1 MDINMDINGM
11 LDGDRLSSD
20 EIQTLKL
27 KALQYIFFE
36 DIRQQDDSRIQK
48 LFESGNISSRQ
59 LAEMADRPRCIFSG
73 LSEIVYDD
81 MAVLLSEK
89 ILSDRE
95 LNKEFISLYKQKYH
109 KGYKTAQ
116 DIMKNRNRSDEMY
129 HMDGGEMSFCAYIL
143 LDTDDVL
150 NGTFWGID
158 VAMLKNDAKEA
169 AEFFISDYEHNILL
183 YQQIPFSD
191 TDESIFLSKQFEQF
205 LSKRRKEIAEFIGVD
220 EKEVSKAIAKGMDFS
235 VLGDKGNPIFAKAKG
250 IGMFMVTVNNG
261 GAVWLQE
268 LSNRRPGTACCY
280 KPDVDKIIR
289 IYYMLEVISVI
300 GNRMD
305 GTGKFTKLDLSKGW
319 EPNPERDVQ
328 NICHM
333 CCMDA
338 IYKMFSEMMKKYY
351 ETFCQAKTDSWDN
364 QRKYSQMESEL
375 HAAIEDQEKQ
385 ISSLDRQLTLLREK
399 DTGIDK
405 AVREYEKKLEEMDR
419 ENRQKDQKIAYL
431 KDYIQSQDE
440 WLAIQSRTE
449 MEEVPAVDVDNLRS
463 KKFLFVG
470 NANEALPELKR
481 NFPGSI
487 FMQSENKNIANISV
501 DAIVFLTKWMSHSMF
516 YKVKGSEVYK
526 KVPSAMCNTKNINRV
541 YYDMDRQLGF
551 N

>member
-1 MDINMDINGM
+1 MDINEM
-11 LDGDRLSSD
+11 LDDLFGCDRLSSD

-27 KALQYIFFE
+27 KTLQDIFFE
-36 DIRQQDDSRIQK
+36 DIRQHDDLRIQR
-48 LFESGNISSRQ
+48 LFESGNISSSQ
-59 LAEMADRPRCIFSG
+59 LAEMADRPRHICSG

-89 ILSDRE
+89 ILSDRG

-116 DIMKNRNRSDEMY
+116 NIMKNRNLSDEIYLMNN
-129 HMDGGEMSFCAYIL
+129 MEMSFCIYIL

-150 NGTFWGID
+150 NGTFSGIG
-158 VAMLKNDAKEA
+158 VAVLKDEAEEA
-169 AEFFISDYEHNILL
+169 AELFISDYEHNMLI
-183 YQQIPFSD
+183 YQQISFSD
-191 TDESIFLSKQFEQF
+191 TEESIFLSKQFKQF
-205 LSKRRKEIAEFIGVD
+205 LSKRKKEIAEFIGVN
-220 EKEVSKAIAKGMDFS
+220 EKEVSKAVAKEMDFS
-235 VLGDKGNPIFAKAKG
+235 VLGSKRNPVFSKAKG
-250 IGMFMVTVNNG
+250 TGLFMVTANNG

-268 LSNRRPGTACCY
+268 LSGSKPGTACCY
-280 KPDVDKIIR
+280 KSDVDKIIR
-289 IYYMLEVISVI
+289 IYYMIEVISMI
-300 GNRMD
+300 CNCMK
-305 GTGKFTKLDLSKGW
+305 GTGKFTKIDLSRRW
-319 EPNPERDVQ
+319 VSNPERDVQ

-364 QRKYSQMESEL
+364 RRKYSQMESEL

-385 ISSLDRQLTLLREK
+385 ISSLEKQLTLLREK
-399 DTGIDK
+399 DTGSDK
-405 AVREYEKKLEEMDR
+405 ATREYERKLEEMDQ
-419 ENRQKDQKIAYL
+419 ENRQKDQEIAHL

-440 WLAIQSRTE
+440 WLAIQGRTE
-449 MEEVPAVDVDNLRS
+449 SEEVPAVDVDNLRA

-470 NANEALPELKR
+470 NVNEALPELKR

-516 YKVKGSEVYK
+516 YKVKRSEVYK
-526 KVPSAMCNTKNINRV
+526 KVPSAMCNTKNINKV
-541 YYDMDRQLGF
+541 YYDMDRQLSF